1 MPILTTTYLKVLIQ
15 DSTGK
20 RTQTIS
26 VPTSIGRASGV
37 DLHVQGTYVSR
48 IHGEFFERYENASTK
63 KIFYKDSSANGTFVN
78 GRAISDLEIEIKEK
92 DEIILSGNLQDRYHD
107 FPKII
112 IQEIRCEPYNDVVH
126 VSKTPIILPNI
137 QINNDELL
145 IMSGSNSYVIKKDD
159 LVKLGVGGTATVY
172 EYNQNGKIKAIKL
185 YNDEILDRHRMDY
198 QNKLQAMLDSKPKGL
213 TTMVDGQE
221 YAQFAWPEAMVY
233 DNENRL
239 CGYIM
244 QSLPKSNI
252 YNLGVYIRHLKELD
266 ASHHSITYRIQ
277 VARNLAIAINN
288 LHKAGH
294 YFIDVKPENI
304 FVFKDK
310 CTVCFIDCDG
320 FSIQNGTYPA
330 HHYSQGYQAPFVLLD
345 KLKPEHLSSEPYQ
358 DYYCLA
364 HLIFEI
370 LDFGNQ
376 PFRGV
381 IKDID
386 LQDEMDLLGGSYD
399 LKVEKGMYPYHI
411 SQLRSDIGPYP
422 KSTYQYWPFKIRQLF
437 DLAFAGTK
445 YELPTALE
453 WAKEFDRHIKER
465 NFEKCNVKPNET
477 THHHFKGSRCPACD
491 IFNEATN
498 PNLEHNPNY
507 SIWDKNISINYSS
520 SSCATNSNAS
530 IITNNSNDK
539 QDWLDA
545 CLKNTVDAY
554 QYYLYLHPNGQFVN
568 SALGKLS
575 NLFIK

>member
-1 MPILTTTYLKVLIQ
+1 MPMLTTTHLTVYIQ

-26 VPTSIGRASGV
+26 LPASIGRANEV
-37 DLHVQGTYVSR
+37 DLHIQGTYVSR
-48 IHGEFFERYENASTK
+48 IHGEFFERYENVSTK
-63 KIFYKDSSANGTFVN
+63 NIFYKDSSVNGTFIN
-78 GRAISDLEIEIKEK
+78 GQAISNSEVEIKEK
-92 DEIILSGNLQDRYHD
+92 DEIILSGNCQDRYQD

-112 IQEIRCEPYNDVVH
+112 IQEIRCESYDNVN
-126 VSKTPIILPNI
+126 KTPIIFPKT
-137 QINNDELL
+137 QINDDELL
-145 IMSGSNSYVIKKDD
+145 VMNALDSYIIKKDD
-159 LVKLGVGGTATVY
+159 LVKLGTGGTATVY
-172 EYNQNGKIKAIKL
+172 EYKQNGRIKAIKL
-185 YNDEILDRHRMDY
+185 YNDEVLDKHRMDY
-198 QNKLQAMLDSKPKGL
+198 QNKLQAMLDSKPKVL

-266 ASHHSITYRIQ
+266 SSHHSITYRIQ
-277 VARNLAIAINN
+277 VARNLAVAISN

-320 FSIQNGTYPA
+320 FSIQNGIYPA
-330 HHYSQGYQAPFVLLD
+330 HHYSQGYQAPFVLLN
-345 KLKPEHLSSEPYQ
+345 KLKPEHLSNEPYQ

-411 SQLRSDIGPYP
+411 SQLRNDIGPYP

-437 DLAFAGTK
+437 DLAFTGSK

-453 WAKEFDRHIKER
+453 WAKELDRHIKEK

-491 IFNEATN
+491 IFNETTN

-507 SIWDKNISINYSS
+507 SIWDENISVNYSFSLYYSRS
-520 SSCATNSNAS
+520 SNTS
-530 IITNNSNDK
+530 IKYHSDEN

-554 QYYLYLHPNGQFVN
+554 QNYLYLHPNGQFVN
-568 SALGKLS
+568 LALGKLS
-575 NLFIK
+575 NLLGL